1 MKDRPHRKYTYY
13 VSSLSPHRY
22 FWCRSARRWIA
33 SKDLTPDTEAEIRI
47 HRRCRTMKS
56 ALRWAAKLMRLG
68 VPGIN
73 VQIDRN
79 GPNHWRRWCLAG
91 ERECG
96 ASA

>member
-1 MKDRPHRKYTYY
+1 MKDRPHRKYIYY
-13 VSSLSPHRY
+13 VSSLSPHHY
-22 FWCRSARRWIA
+22 FWCSATKRWVA
-33 SKDLTPDTEAEIRI
+33 SKEVTPDMEVRI

-56 ALRWAAKLMRLG
+56 ALRCAAKLMRLG
-68 VPGIN
+68 IPGIN

-79 GPNHWRRWCLAG
+79 GPSHWRRWCLAG